1 MEQILF
7 SIFIIFV
14 GAKVAG
20 EIFERIGFPVIV
32 GELLVG
38 MAIGSYIPNLLRPH
52 DVFEVIAELGVVIL
66 LFTVGLE
73 SPIDELLKVGKTAAL
88 VAIFGVIFP
97 FALGFGLLFILGFS
111 SIEAV
116 FLGVAL
122 VATSVGITARVLADL
137 GYMKRRESQI
147 ILGAAVV
154 DDIIGL
160 LILAI
165 VSGTQSG
172 NFSLLNMGIL
182 IVEVIVF
189 VVAFIYFGTRLT
201 KKYGTKLDKLKIS
214 EAPLIVAL
222 SLTFG
227 LAALASYIG
236 MAAIVGAFLAGVIFA
251 EVNETYSLR
260 KQVIPIYELFVPFFF
275 VIIGSQ
281 INLSILADPKLL
293 ALTVA
298 VIFLAVISKIIG
310 CGLAVIKQGRRTWL
324 KVGVGMVPRGEVGV
338 IIGLLGLSLGAI
350 SEDLYSVI
358 ILMSMVTT
366 FIAPFLIKIAFRD
379 MTPMIPDENA

>member
-73 SPIDELLKVGKTAAL
+73 SPIDELLKVGRTAAL
-88 VAIFGVIFP
+88 VAILGVIFP
-97 FALGFGLLFILGFS
+97 FVLGFGLLFILGFS
-111 SIEAV
+111 SIESI
-116 FLGVAL
+116 FLGVAM

-137 GYMKRRESQI
+137 GYMKRKESQI

>member
-1 MEQILF
+1 MEQILL
-7 SIFIIFV
+7 SIFLIFV

-20 EIFERIGFPVIV
+20 EIFERIGIPVIV

-52 DVFEVIAELGVVIL
+52 EVFEVIAELGVVIL

-73 SPIDELLKVGKTAAL
+73 SPIDELLKVGRTAAL
-88 VAIFGVIFP
+88 VAILGIIFP
-97 FALGFGLLFILGFS
+97 FVLGFGLLFILGFS
-111 SIEAV
+111 SIQAI
-116 FLGVAL
+116 FLGVAM
-122 VATSVGITARVLADL
+122 VATSVGITARVLSDL
-137 GYMKRRESQI
+137 GYLQRKESQI

-165 VSGTQSG
+165 VSGSQSG

-182 IVEVIVF
+182 IVEVLAF
-189 VVAFIYFGTRLT
+189 VTAFIYFGSRLT
-201 KKYGTKLDKLKIS
+201 KRHGTKLDRLKIN
-214 EAPLIVAL
+214 EAPLVVAIAA
-222 SLTFG
+222 TFG
-227 LAALASYIG
+227 LAALASFIG

-275 VIIGSQ
+275 VVIGSQ
-281 INLSILADPKLL
+281 INLSVLADPKIL
-293 ALTVA
+293 ALTAA
-298 VIFLAVISKIIG
+298 VIFLAVISKIVG
-310 CGLAVIKQGRRTWL
+310 CGLAVINQGKRTWF

-350 SEDLYSVI
+350 TDELYSVI
-358 ILMSMVTT
+358 IIMSMVTT
-366 FIAPFLIKIAFRD
+366 FIAPFLIKIAFKD
-379 MTPMIPDENA
+379 MTPMIPEDTA